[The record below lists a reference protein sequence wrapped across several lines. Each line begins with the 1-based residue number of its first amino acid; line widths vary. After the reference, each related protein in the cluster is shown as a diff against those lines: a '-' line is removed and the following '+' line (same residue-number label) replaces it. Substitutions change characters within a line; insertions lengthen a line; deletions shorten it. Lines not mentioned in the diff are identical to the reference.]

1 MATTQPIRKKS
12 DVRKFLNYLKNQNNP
27 RNYVLATLGIHTAL
41 RISDI
46 LNLSCNDVYDFNTGK
61 VRKTITLTEQKSG
74 KTREIKLHK
83 TVISALK
90 SYYPQAVPG
99 APLIINPQTRKAI
112 SRVQAYRIISTA
124 AIKAGVNQKVSP
136 HSMRKTY
143 GYHSWKNGI
152 SPAVI
157 MKIYNHSTMSVTQIY
172 LGVDQDD
179 LNTAYAKLK
188 F

>member
-12 DVRKFLNYLKNQNNP
+12 DVRKLLNYLKNQNNP
-27 RNYVLATLGIHTAL
+27 RNYVLAALGIHTAL

-46 LNLSCNDVYDFNTGK
+46 LNISCNDVYDFITGK

-74 KTREIKLHK
+74 KPKEIKLHK

-90 SYYPQAVPG
+90 SYYPHAAPG
-99 APLIINPQTRKAI
+99 APLIINTKTGQAI
-112 SRVQAYRIISTA
+112 SRIQAYRIISNA
-124 AIKAGVNQKVSP
+124 AIKADISQKVSP

-157 MKIYNHSTMSVTQIY
+157 MKVYNHSTMAVTQRY
-172 LGVDQDD
+172 LGVDQDN
-179 LNTAYAKLK
+179 LNVAYAKLK